1 MPARSARH
9 AAACAPALARATTDG
24 MTRRVVPLVVLAL
37 LAPSVRA
44 EELWT
49 TLPGARRSTVQIP
62 SVAPLAERAGPAVL
76 VVFTETEMPPHML
89 PPGHPPLPGMGG
101 DGPPFPFGG
110 DGPQEVQG
118 QGAGF
123 LISPTGY
130 ALTNHHVVENARRVR
145 VAVGTNHE
153 RVDAVV
159 IGSDE
164 KTDLALIK
172 LDGGR
177 TDWPVLPLGDSD
189 AMKVGDFVVAIGS
202 PFGLEQSVSLGILS
216 ARGRRDI
223 APSGRAGLYD
233 FLQTDASI
241 NPGNSGGPL
250 LNLAGEVVGINS
262 AVNAAGSGI
271 GFAIPINMAKR
282 IAPVL
287 RDKGRFERSW
297 IGVAIQKVA
306 PEVARGMG
314 LERARGALVRSVV
327 DDGPGA
333 SAGLEPGDIIT
344 RFDGR
349 QIEDANDL
357 PLMAGDAGVGKTVE
371 LEVLR
376 DKKKRTMKITLGAHP
391 DNAAKQAALKPSTP
405 GEKAPAK
412 EGALGLTVVSLDE
425 DARARLGVKA
435 DVQGARVSKVR
446 PGSPAANAGLAPDDV
461 VLKVDGKPV
470 TGSKDFA
477 AAVKSAAAGEVL
489 RLSVRR
495 GGSTIFVALVKP

>member
-1 MPARSARH
+1 MTCRV
-9 AAACAPALARATTDG
+9 APL
-24 MTRRVVPLVVLAL
+24 LVLAL
-37 LAPSVRA
+37 ALPVHA

-49 TLPGARRSTVQIP
+49 TLSSGAKQKTVQIP
-62 SVAPLAERAGPAVL
+62 SVAPLADKAGPAVL
-76 VVFTETEMPPHML
+76 VIFTETELPAHML
-89 PPGHPPLPGMGG
+89 PPGHPPLPGMG
-101 DGPPFPFGG
+101 DGPPMPFPFGEE
-110 DGPQEVQG
+110 GPHEVQG

-123 LISPTGY
+123 LVSPTGF
-130 ALTNHHVVENARRVR
+130 ALTNHHVVENARRIQ
-145 VAVGTNHE
+145 VAVGSSHE
-153 RVDAVV
+153 LINATVV
-159 IGSDE
+159 GSDE
-164 KTDLALIK
+164 KTDIALIK

-177 TDWPVLPLGDSD
+177 SDWPVLPLGDSD

-282 IAPVL
+282 VATVL

-306 PEVARGMG
+306 PDVAKGMG
-314 LERARGALVRSVV
+314 LDRARGALVRSVV

-349 QIEDANDL
+349 PIEDANDL
-357 PLMAGDAGVGKTVE
+357 PLIAGDAGVGKIVE
-371 LEVLR
+371 MEVLR

-391 DNAAKQAALKPSTP
+391 DNAAKEAAARPTP
-405 GEKAPAK
+405 AAPDK
-412 EGALGLTVVSLDE
+412 KDGALGLTVVSLDE
-425 DARARLGVKA
+425 DARARLGVKP

-446 PGSPAANAGLAPDDV
+446 PGSPAANAGLVADDV
-461 VLKVDGKPV
+461 VLKVDGAPV

-477 AAVKSAAAGEVL
+477 AAVKAAATGDVL